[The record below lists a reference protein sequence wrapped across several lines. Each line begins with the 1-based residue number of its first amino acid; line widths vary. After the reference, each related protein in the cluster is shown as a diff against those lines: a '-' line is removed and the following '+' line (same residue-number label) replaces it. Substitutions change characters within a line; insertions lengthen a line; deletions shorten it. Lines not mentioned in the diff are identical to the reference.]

1 MVVGSF
7 KTTHAVDKVT
17 GGRRFFMG
25 CSLGDPAG
33 QLATKI
39 AQLKTAGCLPQ
50 EAKALERLEPVVTHR
65 MQYREALREL
75 VVRRGRKGRA
85 KDDKVWETAPDSVL
99 KSLRR
104 YYDVVD
110 AAVGEWVPGM
120 EKQRG
125 MVVPEPSMAPGLAPK
140 QQRRL
145 AGLKKMVRC
154 PDGTPVVVPS
164 KAKSGKGKDDIYWY
178 RTVDN
183 HTW

>member
-1 MVVGSF
+1 M
-7 KTTHAVDKVT
+7 
-17 GGRRFFMG
+17 
-25 CSLGDPAG
+25 
-33 QLATKI
+33 
-39 AQLKTAGCLPQ
+39 
-50 EAKALERLEPVVTHR
+50 
-65 MQYREALREL
+65 
-75 VVRRGRKGRA
+75 
-85 KDDKVWETAPDSVL
+85 L

-104 YYDVVD
+104 YYDAVD

-164 KAKSGKGKDDIYWY
+164 KAKSGKGKDDIFTG
-178 RTVDN
+178 TVL
-183 HTW
+183 WMIIIPGREQFYGSK